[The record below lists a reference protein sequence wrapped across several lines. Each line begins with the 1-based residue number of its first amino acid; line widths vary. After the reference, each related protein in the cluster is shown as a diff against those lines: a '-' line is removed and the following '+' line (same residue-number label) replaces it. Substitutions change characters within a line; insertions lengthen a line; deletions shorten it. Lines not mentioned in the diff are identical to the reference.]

1 MEQTDI
7 LSLSLAELESCMKE
21 MGQPKFRAKQ
31 IFSWLHQKQV
41 TSFAEMTSLSLQLR
55 EKLQEKFCINR
66 LNIARR
72 LASSI
77 DDTVKYLYELP
88 DGNFV
93 ETVLMEYHHGK
104 SLCISTQVGCR
115 MGCQFCASTIAGFV
129 RNLTPA
135 EMLLQIYETQRDA
148 GCRIDSLVL
157 MGIGEPMD
165 NFENVITFFRLLS
178 HPDGFGMSLRHV
190 TVSTCGLVPRI
201 RELADLHL
209 GVTLSVS
216 LHSPENRRR
225 SEIMP
230 INRKYPVEELL
241 EACRYYFSETGRRVT
256 MEYAVIEGVNCTRQ
270 DAKALADRLAGMQC
284 HVNLIPVNPIAERSF
299 RTLRRSVERF
309 QQELESLGVHA
320 TIRRTLGSDI
330 QAASCAGMPE
340 NRWKMRRK
348 TNRETSPEES
358 QSLSAQHLFRAD
370 KP

>member
-1 MEQTDI
+1 
-7 LSLSLAELESCMKE
+7 
-21 MGQPKFRAKQ
+21 
-31 IFSWLHQKQV
+31 
-41 TSFAEMTSLSLQLR
+41 
-55 EKLQEKFCINR
+55 
-66 LNIARR
+66 
-72 LASSI
+72 
-77 DDTVKYLYELP
+77 
-88 DGNFV
+88 
-93 ETVLMEYHHGK
+93 
-104 SLCISTQVGCR
+104 
-115 MGCQFCASTIAGFV
+115 
-129 RNLTPA
+129 
-135 EMLLQIYETQRDA
+135 
-148 GCRIDSLVL
+148 
-157 MGIGEPMD
+157 
-165 NFENVITFFRLLS
+165 
-178 HPDGFGMSLRHV
+178 MSLRHV

-230 INRKYPVEELL
+230 VDRKYPVEELL

-330 QAASCAGMPE
+330 QAACGQLRRDAGKSLE
-340 NRWKMRRK
+340 NAQE
-348 TNRETSPEES
+348 NES
-358 QSLSAQHLFRAD
+358 RN

>member
-148 GCRIDSLVL
+148 GLIVWYLW
-157 MGIGEPMD
+157 
-165 NFENVITFFRLLS
+165 
-178 HPDGFGMSLRHV
+178 
-190 TVSTCGLVPRI
+190 
-201 RELADLHL
+201 EL
-209 GVTLSVS
+209 
-216 LHSPENRRR
+216 
-225 SEIMP
+225 
-230 INRKYPVEELL
+230 
-241 EACRYYFSETGRRVT
+241 
-256 MEYAVIEGVNCTRQ
+256 
-270 DAKALADRLAGMQC
+270 
-284 HVNLIPVNPIAERSF
+284 VNPWT
-299 RTLRRSVERF
+299 TLKMSSPF
-309 QQELESLGVHA
+309 SA
-320 TIRRTLGSDI
+320 CSPIRMD
-330 QAASCAGMPE
+330 
-340 NRWKMRRK
+340 
-348 TNRETSPEES
+348 
-358 QSLSAQHLFRAD
+358 SA
-370 KP
+370 

>member
-77 DDTVKYLYELP
+77 DDTVKYLYELS

-230 INRKYPVEELL
+230 VNRKYPVEELL

-330 QAASCAGMPE
+330 QAACGQLRRDAGKSLE
-340 NRWKMRRK
+340 N
-348 TNRETSPEES
+348 
-358 QSLSAQHLFRAD
+358 AQANKSRN

>member
-1 MEQTDI
+1 
-7 LSLSLAELESCMKE
+7 
-21 MGQPKFRAKQ
+21 
-31 IFSWLHQKQV
+31 
-41 TSFAEMTSLSLQLR
+41 
-55 EKLQEKFCINR
+55 
-66 LNIARR
+66 
-72 LASSI
+72 
-77 DDTVKYLYELP
+77 
-88 DGNFV
+88 
-93 ETVLMEYHHGK
+93 
-104 SLCISTQVGCR
+104 

-330 QAASCAGMPE
+330 QAACGQLRRDAGKSLE
-340 NRWKMRRK
+340 NAQE
-348 TNRETSPEES
+348 NES
-358 QSLSAQHLFRAD
+358 RN